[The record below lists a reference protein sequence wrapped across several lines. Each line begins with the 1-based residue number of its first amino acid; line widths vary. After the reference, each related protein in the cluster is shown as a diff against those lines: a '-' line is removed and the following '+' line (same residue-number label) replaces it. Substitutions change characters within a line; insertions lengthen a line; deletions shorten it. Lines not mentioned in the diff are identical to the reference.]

1 MFFAVD
7 SCCSYFKFWS
17 LSSQRN
23 SKSLNPAHKPRH
35 IQFTYYLTNDSYVRW
50 YANVSNMKRKTHA
63 QTDKH
68 NNIIVEPKLSISDC
82 SEDQEVIEW
91 RERPHMYLVSEYIVI
106 EIFWVIAGIIVSKL
120 WLYFIFLQD

>member
-1 MFFAVD
+1 
-7 SCCSYFKFWS
+7 
-17 LSSQRN
+17 
-23 SKSLNPAHKPRH
+23 
-35 IQFTYYLTNDSYVRW
+35 
-50 YANVSNMKRKTHA
+50 MKRKTHA

-82 SEDQEVIEW
+82 SKDQEVKEW
-91 RERPHMYLVSEYIVI
+91 REGPHMYLVSEYIVI